1 MIGRRP
7 FVLLAAG
14 ALAAG
19 AGLLT
24 ARAGDG
30 DAARP
35 AMSGAALFQAKGCA
49 ACHDGP
55 DSTSPVGVGPSLADA
70 PDWAGTRIEDVAP
83 DEYIRQSIVAPQA
96 FRSPFAAPG
105 AEMPTL
111 ALGPDE
117 LDALVTYLLAAPG

>member
-1 MIGRRP
+1 MIGRP

-14 ALAAG
+14 TLAAG

-24 ARAGDG
+24 LRAGDG
-30 DAARP
+30 DTAPP
-35 AMSGAALFQAKGCA
+35 AMSGAALFHAKGCA
-49 ACHDGP
+49 MCHTGP
-55 DSTSPVGVGPSLADA
+55 DSTSPFGVGPSLAEAPSWADA
-70 PDWAGTRIEDVAP
+70 RIEDVAA
-83 DEYIRQSIVAPQA
+83 DDYIRQSIVAPQA

-117 LDALVTYLLAAPG
+117 LDAVVTYLLAAPG